1 MFDNDLYSD
10 LYKDVYGFR
19 PYSAAYRAW
28 VNMSDAEK
36 QEHWDGLVAQL
47 VTLEEEEAK
56 KAQEAAIIRF
66 EERITNT
73 IAIGARDRKAALKWI
88 YDAECGSCMGDTPDW
103 DYLCYLMNLPYG
115 YLDK

>member
-10 LYKDVYGFR
+10 LYKDVHGFR
-19 PYSAAYRAW
+19 PRGAAYHAW
-28 VNMSDAEK
+28 VGMSDAQK
-36 QEHWDGLVAQL
+36 QAHWDDLVAQL
-47 VTLEEEEAK
+47 ESLEEEAK
-56 KAQEAAIIRF
+56 RKQEAAIIRF

-73 IAIGARDRKAALKWI
+73 LAIGARDRKAALQWI